1 MKLEERI
8 KTYGVKKYDRFYWW
22 RRFKIRDTQHP
33 YQSLQSRI
41 EHGDFEVSDYHWMV
55 LWEDE
60 LEKEALA
67 KEKSA
72 DKKHEIRSLFGERK
86 RRLLIDFEKD
96 EERIKSEMY
105 KAFDN
110 ELRMTKSEVE
120 EEMLQFD
127 STLSEFYCYIYN
139 KKKQNGN

>member
-1 MKLEERI
+1 
-8 KTYGVKKYDRFYWW
+8 
-22 RRFKIRDTQHP
+22 
-33 YQSLQSRI
+33 
-41 EHGDFEVSDYHWMV
+41 MV

-110 ELRMTKSEVE
+110 ELRMTKSEIE